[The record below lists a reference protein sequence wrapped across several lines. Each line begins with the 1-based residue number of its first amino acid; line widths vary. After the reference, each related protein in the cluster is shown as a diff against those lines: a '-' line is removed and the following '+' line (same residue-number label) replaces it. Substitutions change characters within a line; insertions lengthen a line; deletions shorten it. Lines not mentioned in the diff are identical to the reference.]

1 MFDYNLY
8 FDDSVLKD
16 INIKDFDRLKDENR
30 ELIDLDGKKFLK
42 RIEKKISNNYNYNE
56 MVTSNNIIYSNS
68 KIDILNNINN
78 NYFKMFCFNNIF
90 YNKCNIILKNKC
102 LVNISKNRI
111 LGLEF
116 EVNVELI
123 DNEF

>member
-1 MFDYNLY
+1 MYC
-8 FDDSVLKD
+8 
-16 INIKDFDRLKDENR
+16 
-30 ELIDLDGKKFLK
+30 
-42 RIEKKISNNYNYNE
+42 
-56 MVTSNNIIYSNS
+56 NS
-68 KIDILNNINN
+68 
-78 NYFKMFCFNNIF
+78 IF

>member
-1 MFDYNLY
+1 M
-8 FDDSVLKD
+8 
-16 INIKDFDRLKDENR
+16 
-30 ELIDLDGKKFLK
+30 IDLDGKKFLK

-78 NYFKMFCFNNIF
+78 NYFKMFCFNNVF
-90 YNKCNIILKNKC
+90 YNKCNVILKNKC